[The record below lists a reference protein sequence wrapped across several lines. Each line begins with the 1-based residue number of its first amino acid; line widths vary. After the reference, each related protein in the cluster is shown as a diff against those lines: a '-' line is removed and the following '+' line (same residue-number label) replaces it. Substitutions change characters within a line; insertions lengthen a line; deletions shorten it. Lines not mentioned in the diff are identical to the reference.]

1 MRAFLPRPLLL
12 LPLLLAPL
20 SAVHAGE
27 LEVRQDRLQSMP
39 REHRLALAETL
50 KSFDALPPEERE
62 RIRTLDQKM
71 QDLPAADRQRLYML
85 MRSYHD
91 WLASL
96 PEPTRKKIQ
105 KAPAADRIALINE
118 IRTRETR
125 SNLKRERAKPAIQ
138 VSSLV
143 GEMPRQIAVELRFW
157 FSLSPEE
164 RATLLKQPSAARQR
178 SEFLVLI
185 RKSEHFKEIQ
195 GGQERQVRKE
205 VSTLR
210 ENMKNRQP
218 ELIARLRPFEIPKNP
233 PRDRVDS
240 LRRAVELFFLSEFEP
255 EPVSL
260 RNLARFEAAIP
271 PWVRADAIALPPDA
285 ARRRLVI
292 LYRLTFPAPEELPEP
307 AKPAT
312 GSRNE
317 SVTAPS
323 ATSTAPSNPF

>member
-12 LPLLLAPL
+12 LLVAPL
-20 SAVHAGE
+20 SAVHAGD
-27 LEVRQDRLQSMP
+27 LEVRQEQLQAMP
-39 REHRLALAETL
+39 RERRLALEENL
-50 KSFDALPPEERE
+50 KTFDALPSEERE
-62 RIRTLDQKM
+62 RIRTLDQEM
-71 QDLPAADRQRLYML
+71 QDLPVADRQRLYML
-85 MRSYHD
+85 MRTYHD

-96 PEPTRKKIQ
+96 PEPARTRIRE
-105 KAPAADRIALINE
+105 APPADRIALINE
-118 IRTRETR
+118 IRTQETR
-125 SNLKRERAKPAIQ
+125 SSLKRNGPSPAIQ

-143 GEMPRQIAVELRFW
+143 GEMPRQLAVELRFW

-164 RATLLKQPSAARQR
+164 RATLLKQPNAERQR
-178 SEFLVLI
+178 SEFLALG
-185 RKSEHFKEIQ
+185 RKTDVFKRIQ
-195 GGQERQVRKE
+195 AEQERQIRKE

-233 PRDRVDS
+233 PRERVDS
-240 LRRAVELFFLSEFEP
+240 LRRAVELFFLTEFEP

-271 PWVRADAIALPPDA
+271 PWVRADAMALPPDA

-307 AKPAT
+307 AKPSTRSKSESSPAPPPIPT
-312 GSRNE
+312 G
-317 SVTAPS
+317 
-323 ATSTAPSNPF
+323 PSNPF